1 MVRKIIKE
9 IFMSKEHSIGMKEIF
24 IMVSVCGQF
33 YIFIGSWEENKL
45 SGLGIFIFA
54 FGGTIE
60 GNFLKGRLEG
70 LNRINLINGLTYTGF
85 WK

>member
-1 MVRKIIKE
+1 MAKKITEE
-9 IFMSKEHSIGMKEIF
+9 ILIAKEHFIGMREIF
-24 IMVSVCGQF
+24 IMVREIISLKL
-33 YIFIGSWEENKL
+33 GSWHENKL

-60 GNFLKGRLEG
+60 GSFLKGRLEG
-70 LNRINLINGLTYTGF
+70 LNRISLLNGLTYTGF